1 MRYRQNTLTGDDYQC
16 KLNDSNENMD
26 LNKER
31 PMPLHSSTRRTSS
44 WLLVIMSNILFATGY
59 IAAKFLFQNL
69 SVYITLALRIGI
81 AALVLL
87 PLLII
92 KRHSLHLTRRDL
104 PQLAL
109 LVLSGFVINQLLEYE
124 GLALSTA
131 ADVALLITSES
142 IFTALLSCWLLGE
155 QFKRA
160 TGIAL
165 VLGSLGMY
173 FIVEQGLI
181 PHLPAGGGALRILGD
196 VLVIGGLISESYYTV
211 RGKALLTKYPPF
223 LITTA
228 AMAGSLLFWVPVASW
243 QILSSGWHPLN
254 LVSWLALAW
263 LAVMAT
269 ALAYLTWFQGLA
281 RIEGSKAA
289 SALFLQPLVGSV
301 LAVVL
306 LHEQLTVMTIVGGV
320 LIAGSVYLIS
330 RQ

>member
-1 MRYRQNTLTGDDYQC
+1 
-16 KLNDSNENMD
+16 
-26 LNKER
+26 
-31 PMPLHSSTRRTSS
+31 MPLRSPPKFFSS
-44 WLLVIMSNILFATGY
+44 WLLLIVSNVLFGTGY
-59 IAAKFLFQNL
+59 IAAKVLLQNL
-69 SVYITLALRIGI
+69 SVFVTLALRIGI

-87 PLLII
+87 PLLLVN
-92 KRHSLHLTRRDL
+92 RHSLHLTRRDL

-109 LVLSGFVINQLLEYE
+109 LALMGFVINQLLEYG

-142 IFTALLSCWLLGE
+142 IFTALLSCWLLKE
-155 QFKRA
+155 PFKRA

-173 FIVEQGLI
+173 LIVEQSFI
-181 PHLPAGGGALRILGD
+181 PHLPGGGGAVRILGD
-196 VLVIGGLISESYYTV
+196 LLVIAGLISESYYTV

-223 LITTA
+223 LIITV
-228 AMAGSLLFWVPVASW
+228 AMLGSLVFWVPVASW
-243 QILSSGWHPLN
+243 QVVSSGWHPLT
-254 LVSWLALAW
+254 LPSWLALVW

-269 ALAYLTWFQGLA
+269 ALAYLTWFQGLT

-289 SALFLQPLVGSV
+289 STLFLQPLVGTI

-306 LHEQLTVMTIVGGV
+306 LHEQLTVMTLAGGV
-320 LIAGSVYLIS
+320 LIGVSVYLIS